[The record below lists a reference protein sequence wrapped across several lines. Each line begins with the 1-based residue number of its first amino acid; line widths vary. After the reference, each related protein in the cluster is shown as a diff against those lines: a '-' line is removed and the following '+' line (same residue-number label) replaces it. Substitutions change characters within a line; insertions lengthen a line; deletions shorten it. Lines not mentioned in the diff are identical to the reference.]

1 MELQGINIKITRRDE
16 NVPEVK
22 RYIRTVE
29 ERASAIV
36 IHYLILHHRLM
47 IETVYNSFVG
57 KIKSLNSN
65 SNLKSNLDR
74 TSFEISNLKM

>member
-1 MELQGINIKITRRDE
+1 
-16 NVPEVK
+16 
-22 RYIRTVE
+22 
-29 ERASAIV
+29 
-36 IHYLILHHRLM
+36 M

-74 TSFEISNLKM
+74 TSFEISNLKMEAHNDENTNCETNTHRS

>member
-36 IHYLILHHRLM
+36 NTLPY
-47 IETVYNSFVG
+47 TAP
-57 KIKSLNSN
+57 
-65 SNLKSNLDR
+65 
-74 TSFEISNLKM
+74 